1 MIRNKRKRYFG
12 EIFDINNEDV
22 LEKFLEKNERGIVF
36 IDLVGTANYH
46 EASLSDDA
54 RQIIQGTNA
63 GGNSEISEAI
73 SYEIFYRYGAE
84 LVMVSKVFL
93 LLLRL
98 ADGLTEDI
106 GR

>member
-1 MIRNKRKRYFG
+1 M
-12 EIFDINNEDV
+12 NEGQSLLILSKQQTITD
-22 LEKFLEKNERGIVF
+22 
-36 IDLVGTANYH
+36 